1 MTRTT
6 LILRSL
12 RFHARTHLGT
22 LLGAAIGAAVLT
34 GALLV
39 GDSVRGSLRETA
51 LARLGKTHLAA
62 ATGDRLFRP
71 ALAREILSS
80 SETFS
85 TAALALPATVNNG
98 DGSAR
103 ANRVQALGVDSG
115 FWKLSGQPP
124 CFGEIPADGVVLNA
138 PLAAQLRAK
147 VGDSVLLRVSRI
159 SQISRDA
166 PLASQD
172 NATAALRL
180 KVHAIATDAEL
191 GRFSLQANQVA
202 PFNAFV
208 SLEQLQ
214 RAAGGANGANL
225 ILVGRE
231 SKDDTKPI
239 AVTSKALAKDAAQE
253 LRAFWKL
260 ADAQLELRTDITNGF
275 IELRTPR
282 IFLDLPVVAA
292 ATNAFPSARL
302 IQTYFVNE
310 LRAGNRTAPYSM
322 VTAAASPLVPAEMR
336 DDEILLN
343 QWLADDLRAAPGDT
357 VALRY
362 FSVGTARTLE
372 ERTNTFRVRA
382 VVPLELPYADR
393 ALMPDFPGVAKAES
407 TRDWDASLPI
417 QAGRIRA
424 QDDRYWKEWR
434 GTPKAFVTL
443 AVGEKLWSNRFGTHT
458 AVRFPLPVGATGT
471 NAFAALRDD
480 VEAKLLATL
489 DPASLGFRFEPVR
502 EQALAASAQ
511 GQDFGGLF
519 IGFSF
524 FLIAAALLLVAL
536 LFQLGVERRSREVGT
551 LLALGF
557 TPAQIRR
564 LLLGEGAAIAL
575 LGALLGAA
583 GGVWYARAM
592 LHGLST
598 LWSEAVGGA
607 ALRYHGATGTLALGV
622 VASVMAAVATL
633 WFALRKQVGQPAR
646 ELLAEGN
653 VESHA
658 TVDGAPKRSRGFVI
672 GVVTLLLALTLS
684 GWAFAAA
691 DVAAAGIF
699 FGAGA
704 LLLTSSLAFTAAWL
718 TRLARVSAAAR
729 LSLVS
734 MGVRNAAR
742 RRRRSLATA
751 AMLACGSFLVVS
763 VGAFRLD
770 ENADAGSRASGTGGF
785 TLLGE
790 SALPVVH
797 DLNTPSGRDFFGL
810 DAKSIE
816 AVSFVSLRVRD
827 GDDASC
833 LNLNR
838 AQRPRLL
845 GVKPAAME
853 GRFTFAKLA
862 DGVPE
867 KSPWKALDRGEFY
880 PMHGQPLAVDEVAAI
895 GDAASIQWAL
905 GKKLGDTIE
914 FTDERG
920 GAFKVRLVASLAG
933 SVLQGSLLID
943 EAEFAR
949 RFPSEAGYRMFLMD
963 APSNR
968 AADVSA
974 ALTRALSDVGL
985 ELAPATRRLA
995 ELNAVQNTYL
1005 STFQV
1010 LGGLGLLLGSA
1021 GLGVVVLRNVL
1032 ERRGELALLLAIGF
1046 RARALRRLVVS
1057 EHAVLLLIGLA
1068 TGVGAALVA
1077 VLPVWFKPGAQPP
1090 PLSLWLTLGAVLVAG
1105 LVWTW
1110 GATMLALRGNLLDA
1124 LRSE

>member
-1 MTRTT
+1 MTIWT
-6 LILRSL
+6 LIRRSL
-12 RFHARTHLGT
+12 RYHARAHLGT

-39 GDSVRGSLRETA
+39 GDSVRGSLREMA

-62 ATGDRLFRP
+62 ATGDRFFRP
-71 ALAREILSS
+71 ALAREILSG

-85 TAALALPATVNNG
+85 AAALALPATMSSG
-98 DGSAR
+98 EGSAR
-103 ANRVQALGVDSG
+103 ANRVQALGVDG
-115 FWKLSGQPP
+115 AFWKLASQSPA
-124 CFGEIPADGVVLNA
+124 FGEIPADGVVLNA
-138 PLAAQLRAK
+138 PLAAQLRVKA
-147 VGDSVLLRVSRI
+147 GDTVLLRVSRV
-159 SQISRDA
+159 SQLSRDA

-180 KVHAIATDAEL
+180 KVHAIVSDAEL

-208 SLEQLQ
+208 PLDRLQ
-214 RAAGGANGANL
+214 REAGAVNGANL
-225 ILVGRE
+225 LLVSRE
-231 SKDDTKPI
+231 PKSDLKP
-239 AVTSKALAKDAAQE
+239 AEADSETLAKTIAQQ
-253 LRAFWKL
+253 LRTSWKL
-260 ADAQLELRTDITNGF
+260 ADAQMELRVDVTNGF
-275 IELRTPR
+275 VELRTPR
-282 IFLDLPVVAA
+282 IFLDPPVVVA
-292 ATNAFPSARL
+292 ATNAFPGARL
-302 IQTYFVNE
+302 IQTYFINE
-310 LRAGNRTAPYSM
+310 LRAGVRAAPYSM
-322 VTAAASPLVPAEMR
+322 VTAAGAPLVPAEMS

-362 FSVGTARTLE
+362 FAVGTARTLE
-372 ERTNTFRVRA
+372 ERTNSFRVRA
-382 VVPLELPYADR
+382 VVPLALPYADR

-417 QAGRIRA
+417 QAGRIRP

-443 AVGEKLWSNRFGTHT
+443 AAGEKLWSNRFGTHT
-458 AVRFPLPVGATGT
+458 AVRFPLPAGATGT
-471 NAFAALRDD
+471 NALAALRDD
-480 VEAKLLATL
+480 IEVRLLAAV
-489 DPASLGFRFEPVR
+489 DPTSVGFRFEPVR

-524 FLIAAALLLVAL
+524 FLIGAALLLVAL
-536 LFQLGVERRSREVGT
+536 LFQLGVERRAQEIGT

-557 TPAQIRR
+557 TPAQVRR
-564 LLLGEGAAIAL
+564 LLLGEGAALAL
-575 LGALLGAA
+575 LGSLFGAA

-598 LWSEAVGGA
+598 VWSEAVGGA
-607 ALRYHGATGTLALGV
+607 TLSYHGSPGTLALGII
-622 VASVMAAVATL
+622 ASVLVAVATL
-633 WFALRKQVGQPAR
+633 WLALRKQAALPAR
-646 ELLAEGN
+646 ELLANEN

-658 TVDGAPKRSRGFVI
+658 SENGAPKRSRGFAI
-672 GVVTLLLALTLS
+672 GTVAFLSALALT
-684 GWAFAAA
+684 GWAFTAA
-691 DVAAAGIF
+691 DAAAAGIF

-704 LLLTSSLAFTAAWL
+704 LLLIAALAFMAAWF
-718 TRLARVSAAAR
+718 AR
-729 LSLVS
+729 LSRADAGEHLSLAV
-734 MGVRNAAR
+734 MGERNVAR
-742 RRRRSLATA
+742 RGRRSLATA
-751 AMLACGSFLVVS
+751 AMLACGTFLVVS
-763 VGAFRLD
+763 IGAFRLD
-770 ENADAGSRASGTGGF
+770 ENAGASSRASGTGGF

-797 DLNTPSGRDFFGL
+797 DLNTQSGRDFFGL
-810 DAKSIE
+810 DAKALE
-816 AVSFVSLRVRD
+816 GVSFVALRVRD

-838 AQRPRLL
+838 AQKPRLL
-845 GVKPAAME
+845 GGNPEALA
-853 GRFTFAKLA
+853 GRFTFANRV
-862 DGVPE
+862 DGVLPDR
-867 KSPWKALDRGEFY
+867 PWKALKRGEFY
-880 PMHGQPLAVDEVAAI
+880 PMKDQPLAADEVAAI

-920 GAFKVRLVASLAG
+920 RAFKVRLVASLAG
-933 SVLQGSLLID
+933 SILQGSLLID
-943 EAEFAR
+943 EAEFAQ
-949 RFPSEAGYRMFLMD
+949 RFPGEAGYRMFLVD

-974 ALTRALSDVGL
+974 ALTRALSDTGL
-985 ELAPATRRLA
+985 ELAPASRRLA
-995 ELNAVQNTYL
+995 QLNAVQNTYL

-1032 ERRGELALLLAIGF
+1032 ERRGELALLLAVGF
-1046 RARALRRLVVS
+1046 RPSALRRLVVS
-1057 EHAVLLLIGLA
+1057 EHAVLLLLGLGA
-1068 TGVGAALVA
+1068 GVGAALVA
-1077 VLPVWFKPGAQPP
+1077 VLPMWLKPGAQPP
-1090 PLSLWLTLGAVLVAG
+1090 PISLCITLAVVLNAG

-1110 GATMLALRGNLLDA
+1110 GATVLALRGELLDA